1 MKSNISIKN
10 RLVILIAL
18 LGIVAFVSNV
28 LAAANIWNVNANAT
42 VIVDDYMSEKDKLA
56 EIRRSTMD
64 IHKMA
69 LSHIVATNYNTM
81 LDLVTMI
88 KEEESVLDDMLAE
101 YGSYISEE
109 DAGTYQNLLTNYDSF
124 KHALVHLV
132 CASASSKTQDAYAY
146 ANGDVASFSDAM
158 ESNIKELE
166 ASVGEQTAQARGRL
180 SSAFVISMI
189 TSVLTIVLCLGLVFT
204 AISIVLNYVVKPI
217 KNILA
222 TLNESAGRIS
232 TVVGE
237 VLESTRHSNQR
248 SMDLSAVAEELSASV
263 QEVASNASNIN
274 RSAEKIKFGA
284 NDMAGEC
291 GDITDYSVKMK
302 TRADAM
308 ERSAQATLEM
318 TDTKVAEILGVLNE
332 AIENSRSV
340 DQINSLTKEIK
351 NIASNI
357 NLIALNASVEAA
369 RAGDAGR
376 GFAVVAKEILEL
388 AESSQTTANR
398 IQEINETVTRSVH
411 NLSQNAQCLVDY
423 LNESILTQFQEF
435 VRTGSQYKSDAV
447 YIEGVM
453 DEFNDKVTHFRNSI
467 TEIVSSIASITKAID
482 ESVVGISGVADSA
495 QDMVRNMEDITARMD
510 TNKEIVEELNKETEA
525 FSNL

>member
-1 MKSNISIKN
+1 M
-10 RLVILIAL
+10 
-18 LGIVAFVSNV
+18 
-28 LAAANIWNVNANAT
+28 NANAT

-56 EIRRSTMD
+56 E
-64 IHKMA
+64 
-69 LSHIVATNYNTM
+69 Y
-81 LDLVTMI
+81 
-88 KEEESVLDDMLAE
+88 E
-101 YGSYISEE
+101 SYISEK

-132 CASASSKTQDAYAY
+132 CASASASSKTQDAYAY

-158 ESNIKELE
+158 ESDIKELE
-166 ASVGEQTAQARGRL
+166 GSVNGQTAQARGRL
-180 SSAFVISMI
+180 S
-189 TSVLTIVLCLGLVFT
+189 
-204 AISIVLNYVVKPI
+204 
-217 KNILA
+217 
-222 TLNESAGRIS
+222 
-232 TVVGE
+232 
-237 VLESTRHSNQR
+237 
-248 SMDLSAVAEELSASV
+248 SASV

-274 RSAEKIKFGA
+274 RSAEKIEFGA
-284 NDMAGEC
+284 NDM
-291 GDITDYSVKMK
+291 
-302 TRADAM
+302 
-308 ERSAQATLEM
+308 
-318 TDTKVAEILGVLNE
+318 
-332 AIENSRSV
+332 
-340 DQINSLTKEIK
+340 
-351 NIASNI
+351 
-357 NLIALNASVEAA
+357 
-369 RAGDAGR
+369 AGDAGR

-435 VRTGSQYKSDAV
+435 ARTGSQYKNDAV

-495 QDMVRNMEDITARMD
+495 QDMVRNMEDIAARMD
-510 TNKEIVEELNKETEA
+510 TNKEIVEELNRETEA

>member
-1 MKSNISIKN
+1 M
-10 RLVILIAL
+10 
-18 LGIVAFVSNV
+18 G
-28 LAAANIWNVNANAT
+28 
-42 VIVDDYMSEKDKLA
+42 
-56 EIRRSTMD
+56 
-64 IHKMA
+64 
-69 LSHIVATNYNTM
+69 
-81 LDLVTMI
+81 
-88 KEEESVLDDMLAE
+88 
-101 YGSYISEE
+101 G
-109 DAGTYQNLLTNYDSF
+109 
-124 KHALVHLV
+124 
-132 CASASSKTQDAYAY
+132 
-146 ANGDVASFSDAM
+146 
-158 ESNIKELE
+158 
-166 ASVGEQTAQARGRL
+166 
-180 SSAFVISMI
+180 
-189 TSVLTIVLCLGLVFT
+189 
-204 AISIVLNYVVKPI
+204 
-217 KNILA
+217 
-222 TLNESAGRIS
+222 
-232 TVVGE
+232 

-274 RSAEKIKFGA
+274 RSAEKIEFGA

-318 TDTKVAEILGVLNE
+318 TDAKVAEILEVLNE

-435 VRTGSQYKSDAV
+435 ARTGSQYKNDAV

-510 TNKEIVEELNKETEA
+510 TNKEIVEELNRETEA